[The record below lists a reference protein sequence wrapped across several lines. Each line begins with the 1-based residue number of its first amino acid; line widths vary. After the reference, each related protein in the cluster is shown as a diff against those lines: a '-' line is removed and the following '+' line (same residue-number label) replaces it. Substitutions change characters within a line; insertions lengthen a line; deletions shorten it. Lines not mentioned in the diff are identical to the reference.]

1 MNKINVAYVIGL
13 FCIGCYPDDHGVAYG
28 IGFVWWVFFVSML
41 LALSPLATSRFWF
54 ALPIVI
60 ILWVFL
66 APASWTGD
74 RYDSDF
80 GWLCL
85 IYIPFHYISFLSNVI
100 DAVKGIFDID

>member
-1 MNKINVAYVIGL
+1 
-13 FCIGCYPDDHGVAYG
+13 
-28 IGFVWWVFFVSML
+28 ML
-41 LALSPLATSRFWF
+41 LTLLDYFASDVIQMLMELLTVSDSSGGYFLYPLATSRFWF

-60 ILWVFL
+60 LLWVFL

-100 DAVKGIFDID
+100 GAIKSIFDID